1 MKEKYIA
8 VIDSGIGGTSILNS
22 LSKSLSDY
30 NIIYYG
36 DNFNAPYGNKRPE
49 KLLSLTALNIA
60 SVVNVQ
66 LSAVILACN
75 TLSVTVRGELEN
87 ALNVPVFGVYP
98 PAVSL
103 KDDKTLLIATPVTAK
118 QYNSDKNITVV
129 PLPNLAAE
137 IERNAF
143 SLGMVNLKNH
153 LPNDKGFFKR
163 FDNVILGCT
172 HYELIKNEFIDH
184 FCPANIICPTR
195 FTVNS
200 VAEKLKSGKS
210 SVNTCKNQIFFV
222 GKNSEINKNFYK
234 TVVANS
240 EKVPKNF

>member
-1 MKEKYIA
+1 MKVKYIA

-60 SVVNVQ
+60 SVVNVP

>member
-8 VIDSGIGGTSILNS
+8 VIDSGIGGMSILNS
-22 LSKSLSDY
+22 LSKYLNDY

-36 DNFNAPYGNKRPE
+36 DNLNAPYGNKRPE

-60 SVVNVQ
+60 SVVNVP

-75 TLSVTVRGELEN
+75 TLSVTVRSELEN

-98 PAVSL
+98 PVESFHG
-103 KDDKTLLIATPVTAK
+103 KKTLLIATPVTAK
-118 QYNSDKNITVV
+118 QYNSDKNTTVV
-129 PLPNLAAE
+129 PLPDLAAE

-153 LPNDKGFFKR
+153 LPKDKGFFKR

-172 HYELIKNEFIDH
+172 HYELIKNEFVDH

-195 FTVNS
+195 FTVNL
-200 VAEKLKSGKS
+200 VAKELTSGKS
-210 SVNTCKNQIFFV
+210 SVNICKNQIFFV
-222 GKNSEINKNFYK
+222 GKNSEMNRKFFK